1 MHGELGE
8 KQGDRTLT
16 QTVFTHK
23 VEDVAKWKGFDDER
37 ARNMGAFG
45 TDIQSFIDPSGGNM
59 VAVTMNVTDP
69 EGLRV
74 FMKSET
80 SGSIAR
86 KHGVIPPINV
96 MTDGK

>member
-1 MHGELGE
+1 M
-8 KQGDRTLT
+8 T

-23 VEDVAKWKGFDDER
+23 VEDVAKWKAFDDER
-37 ARNMGAFG
+37 VRNMGAFG
-45 TDIQSFIDPSGGNM
+45 TNILSFVDQNGGNM
-59 VAVTMNVTDP
+59 VAVSMNVTDP
-69 EGLRV
+69 DGLRT
-74 FMKSET
+74 FMQSET